1 MKKFLLTLSTYAIFA
16 TFANAQTTTT
26 PKKYEILAC
35 KDVMTDKQ
43 YAYGNKSL
51 FCLKSDTEGFT
62 ISISY
67 KNKSDVV
74 TYSGISVRSAGI
86 GSCTEHDKL
95 LFLFEDD
102 TKLSL
107 VSWNDFNCKGT
118 SYFDLYGKEFENL
131 NKKIKAIRFE
141 NGRSGESYTH
151 FVKSEDVDYFIIAKQ
166 VLESGVFGKGNC
178 D

>member
-1 MKKFLLTLSTYAIFA
+1 MKKFILTLSIYAIFA
-16 TFANAQTTTT
+16 SFATAQ
-26 PKKYEILAC
+26 KKYEILVC
-35 KDVMTDKQ
+35 KDIMTDKE

-51 FCLKSDTEGFT
+51 LCLKSDSEGFNL
-62 ISISY
+62 SISY
-67 KNKSDVV
+67 QNKKDNVK
-74 TYSGISVRSAGI
+74 YSGITVRSAGI
-86 GSCTEHDKL
+86 GTCNEKDKL

-151 FVKSEDVDYFIIAKQ
+151 FIKLEDADYFITAKQ
-166 VLESGVFGKGNC
+166 VLEAGVFGKGDC